1 MEGSDT
7 DLIHLYMREKF
18 EINDKKIN
26 ILNILET
33 VISPENS
40 DTNAVIQNQIACALK
55 KRDEAGREK
64 REAQEG
70 K

>member
-1 MEGSDT
+1 MEGDNT
-7 DLIHLYMREKF
+7 DLVHQYMKERF
-18 EINDKKIN
+18 EIKDKKIN
-26 ILNILET
+26 ILDILET

-55 KRDEAGREK
+55 KRVEAGREK